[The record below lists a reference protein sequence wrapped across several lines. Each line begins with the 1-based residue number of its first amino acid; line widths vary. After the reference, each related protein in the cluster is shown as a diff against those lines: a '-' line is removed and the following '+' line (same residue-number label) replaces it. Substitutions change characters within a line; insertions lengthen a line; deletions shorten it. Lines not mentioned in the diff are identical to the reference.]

1 MCDMCKTTSVTS
13 KAIYTAL
20 NKKISQLLYT
30 FEPWHNSTSV
40 GADNF
45 STNIGIR
52 NLLKTSI
59 IARNDSIYFS
69 GCPCNIIH
77 NSVQKGSEAFAC
89 KRKFD
94 FEDMRIDQYYW
105 FDKSIK

>member
-1 MCDMCKTTSVTS
+1 MCKTTSVTS

-30 FEPWHNSTSV
+30 FEPWRNSTSV

-59 IARNDSIYFS
+59 IACNDSIYFS

-89 KRKFD
+89 KSKFD